1 MNEQSPDKVDHSANA
16 QGASPVSS
24 RLDEMKSILEARVKA
39 QPENAEAWR
48 ELGKIAPPEHLAKG
62 LTCGSLVLD

>member
-1 MNEQSPDKVDHSANA
+1 MNEQPPNKEDHSGNA
-16 QGASPVSS
+16 QSASPAS
-24 RLDEMKSILEARVKA
+24 RLDEMKSILEARVKE